1 MPRCARRELPDGL
14 AHVTTRGVR
23 RLPLFVSEADALAY
37 LGLIDFVT
45 REIADWTV
53 LAYCLMPNHVHLV
66 VDAKIAE
73 LGLAMHRIN
82 GLYAQR
88 FNREHG
94 FVGHVFQSR
103 YWTKPIEDEAH
114 LPGSL
119 RYVALNPVRAGLCA
133 RPEHWRWS
141 SYRATIGLAAIP
153 RFLDVERALDS
164 FGGGLETGRA
174 RFRRFVEELLPGGRD
189 ETGTVPGTV
198 PGDRP
203 FAAAAR
209 R

>member
-1 MPRCARRELPDGL
+1 
-14 AHVTTRGVR
+14 
-23 RLPLFVSEADALAY
+23 LFVSEADALAY
-37 LGLIDFVT
+37 LGLLDFVT
-45 REIADWTV
+45 RDVADWSI

-66 VDAKIAE
+66 VDAEIAE

-94 FVGHVFQSR
+94 FVGHVFQGR
-103 YWTKPIEDEAH
+103 YWTKPIQDEAH

-119 RYVALNPVRAGLCA
+119 RYVVMNPVRAGLCA
-133 RPEHWRWS
+133 RPDNWRWS
-141 SYRATIGLAAIP
+141 SYRATIALAAVP
-153 RFLDVERALDS
+153 RFLAAERTLACFDADV
-164 FGGGLETGRA
+164 TRA
-174 RFRRFVEELLPGGRD
+174 RTRFRTFVEELLAKDGPDG
-189 ETGTVPGTV
+189 GTVPGTV
-198 PGDRP
+198 PSARA